1 MKSLELMSL
10 VQEIF
15 QDSPELTGPKIVS
28 DQTYEDLQGS
38 TLASKNNSPWPL
50 CQFPLQVFAQ
60 FEFLPWFLSV
70 DCDCKSNK
78 SIPPQIAF
86 CHVVLSQ

>member
-1 MKSLELMSL
+1 M
-10 VQEIF
+10 IA
-15 QDSPELTGPKIVS
+15 S

-38 TLASKNNSPWPL
+38 ELASKNSPPWPL

-70 DCDCKSNK
+70 DCDLEYVSQINLFLPKLLFVKLFYHSSSNLN
-78 SIPPQIAF
+78 SDNSP
-86 CHVVLSQ
+86 